1 MSNGQEVWGRLRPPP
16 GPGFNRSMCGLFQ
29 RREAVFRPD
38 KSFYSWLIVNSPT
51 VIEPPTAF
59 PHVAVAQNLSAD
71 TVVTVA

>member
-1 MSNGQEVWGRLRPPP
+1 MDRKVGGDCGRPP

-38 KSFYSWLIVNSPT
+38 KSLYSWLIVNSPT
-51 VIEPPTAF
+51 VILPPAAF
-59 PHVAVAQNLSAD
+59 PHVAVATNLSAD